1 MLKKNQKWRILMEN
15 ENLKIVDKLNDLL
28 YKNKKEEKYQFIY
41 SQSPNGFHIE
51 FQEIYKTGQT
61 FLVFNSNESIPEN
74 IEELYERGTFSY
86 EEMVI
91 KVIQHNMR
99 MYREYLAEVKR
110 LTLGL

>member
-1 MLKKNQKWRILMEN
+1 MEN

-61 FLVFNSNESIPEN
+61 FLVFDSNEPIPES
-74 IEELYERGTFSY
+74 IEELYERDFLTY
-86 EEMVI
+86 EDVVI
-91 KVIQHNMR
+91 KIIQHNIKLFE
-99 MYREYLAEVKR
+99 EYLEEVKR